1 MRFDVVTLFPELF
14 EPFLKTGITRR
25 AYEAGQVDV
34 HLTNPRDYSSGN
46 YRRVDDRPFGG
57 GPGMVMTPEPIL
69 RAYSKLKLGGSTS
82 KSKIKVIQLSPSGAM
97 FTNAI
102 AKKMAKTYTDIVFVC
117 GRYEGVDD
125 RVRKI
130 LKADEYSIGDY
141 VLTGGELPALVMADA
156 ITRQIPGVLGDQ
168 ESLEEARVASPRVY
182 TRPEVLIW
190 PASTRAKRGEPKA
203 KKGAKSV
210 LRTDRPTSKAGLGE
224 KQKKHKVPEVLVG
237 GHHKKIEEWRASQ
250 QKDGTI
256 DK

>member
-1 MRFDVVTLFPELF
+1 MKFHFLTIFPGMIDGYISEAM
-14 EPFLKTGITRR
+14 LKR
-25 AYEAGQVDV
+25 AKEKKLADYVAV
-34 HLTNPRDYSSGN
+34 NIRDYSKE
-46 YRRVDDRPFGG
+46 RHQKTDDRPYGG

-69 RAYSKLKLGGSTS
+69 RAYSKLKFSPEVRPRGN
-82 KSKIKVIQLSPSGAM
+82 KIKVIQLSPSGTM
-97 FTNAI
+97 FTNVI
-102 AKKMAKTYTDIVFVC
+102 AKKMAKTYTDIVFIC

-182 TRPEVLIW
+182 TRPDVLLW
-190 PASTRAKRGEPKA
+190 PKA
-203 KKGAKSV
+203 KK
-210 LRTDRPTSKAGLGE
+210 GE

-237 GHHKKIEEWRASQ
+237 GHHKKIEEWRAKQ
-250 QKDGTI
+250 QMK
-256 DK
+256 